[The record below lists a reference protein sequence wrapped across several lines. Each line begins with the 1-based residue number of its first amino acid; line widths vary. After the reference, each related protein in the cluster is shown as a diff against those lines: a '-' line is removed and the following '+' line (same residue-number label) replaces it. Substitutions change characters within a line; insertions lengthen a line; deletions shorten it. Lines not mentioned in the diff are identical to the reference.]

1 MSDRDANAFL
11 IRLVTDA
18 ISLLLCRMQHAF
30 PGTYLLP
37 KRYCDRGM
45 SVR

>member
-1 MSDRDANAFL
+1 MVTKGEVRIILVAPTANLKVKF
-11 IRLVTDA
+11 I
-18 ISLLLCRMQHAF
+18 HAF